1 MNLVIGMMQRIAME
15 VFAMRNQDQ
24 FDQEMRRFEEREEIS
39 SPMSGSGGGFM
50 MNKQKIVKYAFM
62 ALLGFEAM
70 LCWNWLIQPLMPV
83 ITNIINNKGALS
95 LSTGMPTDISHPLG
109 SFSIG
114 GMNAQSAMSL
124 YVDSLFRLG
133 LFSAMFGLTF
143 KAYSVIRRFMR

>member
-1 MNLVIGMMQRIAME
+1 MSLVNGMTQKMLME
-15 VFAMRNQDQ
+15 VFVMHNRDQ
-24 FDQEMRRFEEREEIS
+24 FDQEMRRFEERENLGG
-39 SPMSGSGGGFM
+39 PMSGSGGSF
-50 MNKQKIVKYAFM
+50 MNKQKIVKYAFI

-95 LSTGMPTDISHPLG
+95 LSAGMPTDISHPLG

>member
-1 MNLVIGMMQRIAME
+1 MSLVIGMIRKIAME
-15 VFAMRNQDQ
+15 VFAMSDREQLDR
-24 FDQEMRRFEEREEIS
+24 EMRRFEEREELG
-39 SPMSGSGGGFM
+39 SPMSGSGGSFM
-50 MNKQKIVKYAFM
+50 MNKQKIVKYAFI

-95 LSTGMPTDISHPLG
+95 LSAGMPTDISHPLG

>member
-1 MNLVIGMMQRIAME
+1 MSLVIGMMLKITME
-15 VFAMRNQDQ
+15 GSVMHNRDQ
-24 FDQEMRRFEEREEIS
+24 FDQEMRRFEEREDLNG
-39 SPMSGSGGGFM
+39 PMMGSGGSF
-50 MNKQKIVKYAFM
+50 MNKQKIVKYAFI

-95 LSTGMPTDISHPLG
+95 LSAGMPTDISHPLG

>member
-1 MNLVIGMMQRIAME
+1 MMQKILTE
-15 VFAMRNQDQ
+15 VFAMRDRDQ
-24 FDQEMRRFEEREEIS
+24 LNNKMRQFEEREEMS
-39 SPMSGSGGGFM
+39 GPMAGSGGSF
-50 MNKQKIVKYAFM
+50 MNKQKIVKYAFI

-95 LSTGMPTDISHPLG
+95 LSAGMPTDISHPLG

>member
-1 MNLVIGMMQRIAME
+1 MSLVSGMMRKTTME
-15 VFAMRNQDQ
+15 GSVMHNRDQLNNKMRQ
-24 FDQEMRRFEEREEIS
+24 FEEREEMS
-39 SPMSGSGGGFM
+39 GPMAGSGGSF
-50 MNKQKIVKYAFM
+50 MNKQKIVKYAFI

-95 LSTGMPTDISHPLG
+95 LSAGMPTDISHPLG

>member
-1 MNLVIGMMQRIAME
+1 MSLVIGITQRIVTE
-15 VFAMRNQDQ
+15 DFAMHNRDQ
-24 FDQEMRRFEEREEIS
+24 FDQEMRRIEEREELG

-50 MNKQKIVKYAFM
+50 MNKQKIVKYAFI

-95 LSTGMPTDISHPLG
+95 LSAGMPTDISHPLG

>member
-1 MNLVIGMMQRIAME
+1 MSSVSGMMRKTTME
-15 VFAMRNQDQ
+15 GSVMHNRDQ
-24 FDQEMRRFEEREEIS
+24 FDQEMRRFEEKEELS
-39 SPMSGSGGGFM
+39 GPMSGSGGSF
-50 MNKQKIVKYAFM
+50 MNKQKIVKYAFIT
-62 ALLGFEAM
+62 LLGFEAM

-95 LSTGMPTDISHPLG
+95 LSAGMPTDISHPLG

>member
-1 MNLVIGMMQRIAME
+1 MMRKITTE
-15 VFAMRNQDQ
+15 VFAMSDRDQ
-24 FDQEMRRFEEREEIS
+24 LDREMRRFEEREELG
-39 SPMSGSGGGFM
+39 SPMSGSGGSFM
-50 MNKQKIVKYAFM
+50 MNKQKIVKYAFI

-95 LSTGMPTDISHPLG
+95 LSAGMPTDISHPLG

>member
-1 MNLVIGMMQRIAME
+1 MNLVIGIVRKTIME
-15 VFAMRNQDQ
+15 DFVMRNQDQ
-24 FDQEMRRFEEREEIS
+24 FDQDMRRFEEREDLS
-39 SPMSGSGGGFM
+39 SPMSGSGGSF
-50 MNKQKIVKYAFM
+50 MNKQKIVKYAFI

-95 LSTGMPTDISHPLG
+95 LSAGMPTDISHPLG

>member
-1 MNLVIGMMQRIAME
+1 MSLVIGMKLKTAME
-15 VFAMRNQDQ
+15 DFVMCDKEQLN
-24 FDQEMRRFEEREEIS
+24 QEMRRFEEREEMS
-39 SPMSGSGGGFM
+39 GPMTGSGGSFM
-50 MNKQKIVKYAFM
+50 MNKQKIVKYAFI

-95 LSTGMPTDISHPLG
+95 LSAGMPTDISHPLG

>member
-15 VFAMRNQDQ
+15 VFAMSDRDQ
-24 FDQEMRRFEEREEIS
+24 LDREMRRFEEREELC
-39 SPMSGSGGGFM
+39 SPMSGSGGSFM
-50 MNKQKIVKYAFM
+50 MNKQKIVKYAFI

-95 LSTGMPTDISHPLG
+95 LSAGMPTDISHPLG

>member
-1 MNLVIGMMQRIAME
+1 MSLASGTKQKIITE
-15 VFAMRNQDQ
+15 VFAMSDRDQ
-24 FDQEMRRFEEREEIS
+24 LDREMRRFEEREDLNG
-39 SPMSGSGGGFM
+39 PMPGFGGSFM
-50 MNKQKIVKYAFM
+50 MNKQKIVKYAFIT
-62 ALLGFEAM
+62 LLGFEAM
-70 LCWNWLIQPLMPV
+70 LCWNWLVQPLMPV

-95 LSTGMPTDISHPLG
+95 LSAGMPTDISHPLG

>member
-1 MNLVIGMMQRIAME
+1 MNLASGIALRIITGGSAMHN
-15 VFAMRNQDQ
+15 RDQ
-24 FDQEMRRFEEREEIS
+24 FDQEMRRFEEREEMS
-39 SPMSGSGGGFM
+39 GPMSGAGGNF
-50 MNKQKIVKYAFM
+50 MNKQKIVKYAFI

-95 LSTGMPTDISHPLG
+95 VSAGMPTDISHPLG

>member
-1 MNLVIGMMQRIAME
+1 MSLVSGMMWKTTME
-15 VFAMRNQDQ
+15 GSVMHNRDQ
-24 FDQEMRRFEEREEIS
+24 FDQEMRRFEEKEELS
-39 SPMSGSGGGFM
+39 GPMSGSGGSF
-50 MNKQKIVKYAFM
+50 MNKQKIVKYAFI

-95 LSTGMPTDISHPLG
+95 LSAGMPTDISHPLG

>member
-1 MNLVIGMMQRIAME
+1 MNLVIGIMRKTIME
-15 VFAMRNQDQ
+15 DFVMRNQNQ
-24 FDQEMRRFEEREEIS
+24 FDQEMRRFEEREDLS
-39 SPMSGSGGGFM
+39 SPMSGSGGSIV
-50 MNKQKIVKYAFM
+50 NKQKIVKYAFM

-95 LSTGMPTDISHPLG
+95 LSAGMPTDISHPLG

>member
-1 MNLVIGMMQRIAME
+1 MNLAIGIALRIITGGSAMHN
-15 VFAMRNQDQ
+15 RDQ
-24 FDQEMRRFEEREEIS
+24 FDQEMKRFEEREDLS
-39 SPMSGSGGGFM
+39 SPMSGAGGNF
-50 MNKQKIVKYAFM
+50 MNKQKIVKYAFI

-95 LSTGMPTDISHPLG
+95 VSAGMPTDISHPLG

>member
-1 MNLVIGMMQRIAME
+1 MSLAIGIAQEKIME
-15 VFAMRNQDQ
+15 GSVMRDRDQ
-24 FDQEMRRFEEREEIS
+24 LNHEMRQFEEREDLS
-39 SPMSGSGGGFM
+39 SPMSGSGGSF

-95 LSTGMPTDISHPLG
+95 VSAGMPTDISHPLG

-133 LFSAMFGLTF
+133 LFSAMFGLTI

>member
-1 MNLVIGMMQRIAME
+1 MSSVIGMMLKIITE
-15 VFAMRNQDQ
+15 VFAMHNRDQ
-24 FDQEMRRFEEREEIS
+24 FDQEMRRFEEREELS
-39 SPMSGSGGGFM
+39 GPMTGSGGSF
-50 MNKQKIVKYAFM
+50 MNKQKIVKYAFI

-95 LSTGMPTDISHPLG
+95 LSAGMPTDISHPLG

>member
-15 VFAMRNQDQ
+15 VFAMSDREQLDR
-24 FDQEMRRFEEREEIS
+24 EMRRFEEREELS
-39 SPMSGSGGGFM
+39 SPMSGSGGSFM
-50 MNKQKIVKYAFM
+50 MNKQKIVKYAFI

-95 LSTGMPTDISHPLG
+95 VSAGMPTDISHPLG

>member
-1 MNLVIGMMQRIAME
+1 MSSVIGIVQEKIME
-15 VFAMRNQDQ
+15 VFVMHNRDQLNNKMRQ
-24 FDQEMRRFEEREEIS
+24 FEEREEMS
-39 SPMSGSGGGFM
+39 GPMSGSGGSF
-50 MNKQKIVKYAFM
+50 MNKQKIVKYAFI

-95 LSTGMPTDISHPLG
+95 LSAGMPTDISHPLG

-143 KAYSVIRRFMR
+143 KAYSIIRRFMR

>member
-1 MNLVIGMMQRIAME
+1 MSLVIGITQRIVTE
-15 VFAMRNQDQ
+15 DFAMHNRDQ
-24 FDQEMRRFEEREEIS
+24 FDQEMRRIEEREELG

-50 MNKQKIVKYAFM
+50 MNKQKIVKYAFI

-83 ITNIINNKGALS
+83 ITNTINNKGALS
-95 LSTGMPTDISHPLG
+95 LSAGMPTDISHPLG

-133 LFSAMFGLTF
+133 LFSAMFGLTL

>member
-1 MNLVIGMMQRIAME
+1 
-15 VFAMRNQDQ
+15 MRDKEQLN
-24 FDQEMRRFEEREEIS
+24 QEMRRFEEREELS
-39 SPMSGSGGGFM
+39 GPMAGSGGGF
-50 MNKQKIVKYAFM
+50 MNKQKIVKYVFI

-95 LSTGMPTDISHPLG
+95 LSAGMPTDISHPLG

-143 KAYSVIRRFMR
+143 KAYSIIRRFMR

>member
-1 MNLVIGMMQRIAME
+1 MNLANGMMLKITMGGS
-15 VFAMRNQDQ
+15 VMRNRDQ
-24 FDQEMRRFEEREEIS
+24 FDQEMRRFEEREEMS
-39 SPMSGSGGGFM
+39 GPMSGSGGSFM
-50 MNKQKIVKYAFM
+50 MNKQKIVKYAFI

-95 LSTGMPTDISHPLG
+95 LSAGMPTDISHPLG

-133 LFSAMFGLTF
+133 LFSAMFGLTL

>member
-1 MNLVIGMMQRIAME
+1 MSGMMRKTTME
-15 VFAMRNQDQ
+15 GSVMHNRDQ
-24 FDQEMRRFEEREEIS
+24 FDQEMRRFEEKEELS
-39 SPMSGSGGGFM
+39 GPMSGSGGSF
-50 MNKQKIVKYAFM
+50 MNKQKIVKYAFI

-95 LSTGMPTDISHPLG
+95 LSAGMPTDISHPLG

>member
-1 MNLVIGMMQRIAME
+1 MSLVIGMMRKITTG
-15 VFAMRNQDQ
+15 VFAMHNRDQ
-24 FDQEMRRFEEREEIS
+24 FDQEMRRFEEREDLS
-39 SPMSGSGGGFM
+39 GPMQGSGGSF
-50 MNKQKIVKYAFM
+50 MNKQKIVKYAFI

-95 LSTGMPTDISHPLG
+95 LSAGMPTDISHPLG

-143 KAYSVIRRFMR
+143 KAYSVIKRFMR

>member
-1 MNLVIGMMQRIAME
+1 MSLVIGI
-15 VFAMRNQDQ
+15 MRKMITGGYVMHNRDQ
-24 FDQEMRRFEEREEIS
+24 FDQEMRRFEEREELS
-39 SPMSGSGGGFM
+39 GPMSGSGGGFV
-50 MNKQKIVKYAFM
+50 NKQKIVKYAFI

-95 LSTGMPTDISHPLG
+95 LSAGMPTDISHPLG

>member
-1 MNLVIGMMQRIAME
+1 MSSVIGIVQEKIME
-15 VFAMRNQDQ
+15 VFAMSDRDQ
-24 FDQEMRRFEEREEIS
+24 LNQEMKRFEERENLS
-39 SPMSGSGGGFM
+39 SPISGSGGDFM
-50 MNKQKIVKYAFM
+50 DKRKIVKYAFI

-95 LSTGMPTDISHPLG
+95 LSAGMPTDISHPLG

>member
-1 MNLVIGMMQRIAME
+1 MSLVIGTKQRIIME
-15 VFAMRNQDQ
+15 DFVMHNRDQ
-24 FDQEMRRFEEREEIS
+24 FDQEMRRFEEKEELS
-39 SPMSGSGGGFM
+39 GPMTGSGGGFM
-50 MNKQKIVKYAFM
+50 MNKQKIVKYAFI

-95 LSTGMPTDISHPLG
+95 VSAGMPTDISHPLG

>member
-1 MNLVIGMMQRIAME
+1 MNLANGMMLKITMGGSVMYNR
-15 VFAMRNQDQ
+15 DQ
-24 FDQEMRRFEEREEIS
+24 FDQEMRRFEEREELNG
-39 SPMSGSGGGFM
+39 PMTGSGGNF
-50 MNKQKIVKYAFM
+50 MNKQKIVKYAFI

-95 LSTGMPTDISHPLG
+95 LSAGMPTDISHPLG

-133 LFSAMFGLTF
+133 LFSAMFGLTI

>member
-1 MNLVIGMMQRIAME
+1 MHNR
-15 VFAMRNQDQ
+15 DQ
-24 FDQEMRRFEEREEIS
+24 FDQEMRQFEEKEEMR
-39 SPMSGSGGGFM
+39 SPMSGAGGGL

-95 LSTGMPTDISHPLG
+95 VSAGMPTDISHPLG

-133 LFSAMFGLTF
+133 LFSAMFGLTI

>member
-1 MNLVIGMMQRIAME
+1 MSLASGIAQEKIME
-15 VFAMRNQDQ
+15 GSVMRDRDQ
-24 FDQEMRRFEEREEIS
+24 LNQEMMRFEEREDLS
-39 SPMSGSGGGFM
+39 GPMMGSGGSFM
-50 MNKQKIVKYAFM
+50 DKRKIVKYAFI

-95 LSTGMPTDISHPLG
+95 VSGGMPTDISHPLG

>member
-1 MNLVIGMMQRIAME
+1 MSLANGIVQEKIME
-15 VFAMRNQDQ
+15 GSVMRDRDQ
-24 FDQEMRRFEEREEIS
+24 LNHEMRQFEEMEDLNG
-39 SPMSGSGGGFM
+39 PMMGSGGSF
-50 MNKQKIVKYAFM
+50 MNKQKIVKYAFI

-95 LSTGMPTDISHPLG
+95 LSAGMPTDISHPLG

>member
-1 MNLVIGMMQRIAME
+1 MSLVIGMMRKITME
-15 VFAMRNQDQ
+15 VSVMHNRDQ
-24 FDQEMRRFEEREEIS
+24 FNQEMRRFEEREGLS
-39 SPMSGSGGGFM
+39 GPMTGSGGSF
-50 MNKQKIVKYAFM
+50 MNKQKIVKYAFI

-95 LSTGMPTDISHPLG
+95 LSAGMPTDISHPLG

>member
-1 MNLVIGMMQRIAME
+1 MMQRIAME
-15 VFAMRNQDQ
+15 VFAMHNRDQ
-24 FDQEMRRFEEREEIS
+24 FDQEMRRFEEREELS
-39 SPMSGSGGGFM
+39 GPMTGSGGSF

-95 LSTGMPTDISHPLG
+95 LSAGMPTDISHPLG

-143 KAYSVIRRFMR
+143 KAYSIIRRFMR

>member
-1 MNLVIGMMQRIAME
+1 MSLVNGTRQKITTE
-15 VFAMRNQDQ
+15 VFVMHNRDQ
-24 FDQEMRRFEEREEIS
+24 FDQEMRRFEERENLNG
-39 SPMSGSGGGFM
+39 PMSGSGGSFM

-95 LSTGMPTDISHPLG
+95 LSAGMPTDISHPLG

>member
-1 MNLVIGMMQRIAME
+1 MNLAIGMRQKIITE
-15 VFAMRNQDQ
+15 VFAMHNRDQ
-24 FDQEMRRFEEREEIS
+24 FDQEMRRFEERENLS
-39 SPMSGSGGGFM
+39 SPMSGSGGSF
-50 MNKQKIVKYAFM
+50 MNKQKIVKYAFI

-95 LSTGMPTDISHPLG
+95 VSAGMPTDISHPLG

>member
-1 MNLVIGMMQRIAME
+1 MSLVIGMMRKITTEGSVMHN
-15 VFAMRNQDQ
+15 RDQ
-24 FDQEMRRFEEREEIS
+24 FDQEMRRFEEREDLS
-39 SPMSGSGGGFM
+39 SPMSGSGGNF
-50 MNKQKIVKYAFM
+50 MNKQKIVKYAFI

-95 LSTGMPTDISHPLG
+95 LSAGMPTDISHPLG

>member
-1 MNLVIGMMQRIAME
+1 MSD
-15 VFAMRNQDQ
+15 RNQLDR
-24 FDQEMRRFEEREEIS
+24 EMRRFEEREDLS
-39 SPMSGSGGGFM
+39 GPMAGSGGSF
-50 MNKQKIVKYAFM
+50 MNKQKIVKYAFI

-95 LSTGMPTDISHPLG
+95 VSAGMPTDISHPLG

>member
-1 MNLVIGMMQRIAME
+1 MSSANGMRQKIITE
-15 VFAMRNQDQ
+15 VFVMHNRDQ
-24 FDQEMRRFEEREEIS
+24 LDQEMRRFEEREELG
-39 SPMSGSGGGFM
+39 SPMSGSGGSF
-50 MNKQKIVKYAFM
+50 MNKQKIVKYAFI

-95 LSTGMPTDISHPLG
+95 LSAGMPTDISHPLG

>member
-1 MNLVIGMMQRIAME
+1 MSLVIGIMQKITTE
-15 VFAMRNQDQ
+15 GFAMHNRDQ
-24 FDQEMRRFEEREEIS
+24 FDQEMRQFEEREE
-39 SPMSGSGGGFM
+39 MSGSMAGSGGSF
-50 MNKQKIVKYAFM
+50 MNKQKIVKYAFI

-95 LSTGMPTDISHPLG
+95 LSAGMPTDISHPLG

-143 KAYSVIRRFMR
+143 KAYSIIRRFMR